1 MDAAPTGGSI
11 CNTKRH
17 CPLPFRGIGVP
28 LRRYSLAFRALITQS
43 PSKVRPGGRRELR
56 LHLFP
61 EEFHRF
67 PVRAAFQEVHRE
79 GVQGGEERVH
89 GVLDKVRIPAV
100 NGNLWKKAGEGLPP
114 G

>member
-17 CPLPFRGIGVP
+17 CPLPLRGIGVP

-56 LHLFP
+56 PTPLRAHSVRPYSICAPFWQINGVGFRCTPMPREVAQVRLLVSG
-61 EEFHRF
+61 RF
-67 PVRAAFQEVHRE
+67 FQGMEAA
-79 GVQGGEERVH
+79 
-89 GVLDKVRIPAV
+89 
-100 NGNLWKKAGEGLPP
+100 
-114 G
+114 

>member
-1 MDAAPTGGSI
+1 MSASAFPWEHRNTVQTSTERLSRDQLWGAAQGASGGR
-11 CNTKRH
+11 T
-17 CPLPFRGIGVP
+17 
-28 LRRYSLAFRALITQS
+28 LRL
-43 PSKVRPGGRRELR
+43 GGRRELR

>member
-1 MDAAPTGGSI
+1 M
-11 CNTKRH
+11 
-17 CPLPFRGIGVP
+17 
-28 LRRYSLAFRALITQS
+28 
-43 PSKVRPGGRRELR
+43 
-56 LHLFP
+56 FP